1 MASSTVNTPALSA
14 TRPGLPVITAAFP
27 GPWVGAIT
35 LILGPLVLLAGMLL
49 RLPYDF
55 FFPAQ
60 LAAAASDPQRI
71 AMAYT
76 GVAAGTLLLWPA
88 MLALVQQI
96 GARRPG
102 IARWAG
108 IFVISGLFAR
118 IFHAGADHLA
128 IQLTSVLGAPA
139 TTTAVAST
147 YGAFHIVKIISPM
160 IMAGWVILAV
170 GAYRAQVLG
179 SVRSVALALMSGV
192 PLGVLKGTTAFSLLG
207 VAGLCLACVP
217 LGVQMLRARSW
228 PVLPVVL
235 GWAVGI
241 VALGLAFLLL
251 GQAG

>member
-1 MASSTVNTPALSA
+1 MAPSTVNAPAPSEI
-14 TRPGLPVITAAFP
+14 RAAFP
-27 GPWVGAIT
+27 GSWVGGIT
-35 LILGPLVLLAGMLL
+35 LILGPLVLLGGMLL
-49 RLPYDF
+49 RLPFDF

-96 GARRPG
+96 GIRHPG
-102 IARWAG
+102 LARWAG

-118 IFHAGADHLA
+118 IFHAGADHMA
-128 IQLTSVLGAPA
+128 IQFAGVLGAPA

-170 GAYRAQVLG
+170 GAYRAEVLG
-179 SVRSVALALMSGV
+179 PWRSAALALMSGL
-192 PLGVLKGTTAFSLLG
+192 PLGVLKGTTVFSLLG

-217 LGVQMLRARSW
+217 LGVRMLRARPW
-228 PVLPVVL
+228 PALPVVL